1 MRPTV
6 LRLLLAA
13 AMVILQFGV
22 FEAAL
27 RFQGSSEAAPG
38 FQQLFMPDDVIGYR
52 LRPGASTR
60 FSTPEFTTDIAINA
74 RGVRDDPI
82 GAKRPGERRI
92 VVLGDSIVMAVQ
104 VAARETFT
112 RVLEQRL
119 NATPGGPEYRVINAG
134 VQGFGPVEELLFFER
149 VAARFEPDLVLV
161 VVFVPNDAIEAAD
174 RRWRLDPERRRNHDL
189 RTGEVER
196 RLRRLVRQSMVAQ
209 ILRLR
214 VRQVVNRFG
223 PRPAPDR
230 RIVGYA
236 VDPPDEVARA
246 FDVARDVLARLVRSA
261 RSRGARSA
269 LVLMPA
275 RFQLDP
281 HEFQRVEAMVAPD
294 GYAITI
300 DGASERFAA
309 ALAPLGVPILDLLPA
324 YREAS
329 EPLSIFFRR
338 TAHLTPA
345 GHALTAD
352 RLSEFLRA
360 EGLAP

>member
-1 MRPTV
+1 MRDTV
-6 LRLLLAA
+6 RRLLLAA

-27 RFQGSSEAAPG
+27 RFQGGSEAAPG

-60 FSTPEFTTDIAINA
+60 FSTPEFTTDISINA

-82 GAKRPGERRI
+82 GEKRPGERRI

-104 VAARETFT
+104 VEARETFT
-112 RVLEQRL
+112 RGLQQML
-119 NATPGGPEYRVINAG
+119 NADPDGPEYRVINAG

-161 VVFVPNDAIEAAD
+161 VVFVANDAIEAAD
-174 RRWRLDPERRRNHDL
+174 RRWRLDPERRRNPDL
-189 RTGEVER
+189 QTAADI

-214 VRQVVNRFG
+214 VRQVLDRFG

-230 RIVGYA
+230 RVLGYA
-236 VDPPDEVARA
+236 IDPPDEVERA
-246 FDVARDVLARLVRSA
+246 FGIARTVLGRLVRSA

-269 LVLMPA
+269 IVLMPA

-281 HEFQRVEAMVAPD
+281 QEFGRVEAMVASD
-294 GYAITI
+294 GYTITI
-300 DGASERFAA
+300 DGATKRFAA
-309 ALAPLGVPILDLLPA
+309 ALAPLGIPILDMLPA
-324 YREAS
+324 YRRDS
-329 EPLSIFFRR
+329 DPLSIFFRR
-338 TAHLTPA
+338 TVHLTPA
-345 GHALTAD
+345 GHALTAT
-352 RLSEFLRA
+352 RLAEFLRA
-360 EGLAP
+360 EGLVP